1 MDTQSSTHLR
11 TTSAGSTST
20 PGGDLAAPGLGLGG
34 GGGSGGGSGMAVPL
48 VDLSSRTPSPY
59 PRSRASA
66 SVAASEDE
74 DDDVLYEPGP
84 SSLVRPLVSAADIG
98 TGGSGGSGS
107 GASWNMRVLRNN
119 GGLGNFFF
127 GSWLGW
133 QVYVGLLVFWVAG
146 AAFGLLLMNRFILLT
161 GVYKFPYPLTMTW
174 IQLVLEH
181 ILLIAFAS
189 LTRLLSRPLQRLG
202 LGAVVAPAMPLS
214 SGQGFRGSA
223 KQHGRG
229 GSGGIAGG
237 GIFEFEWPVAKHAL
251 LLAVVYMAKVVLS
264 NISFAYAAQETY
276 TLARIGVVPVALL
289 LAGSSSV
296 KANSVATQSSAL
308 TATFSLLVASIRP
321 GVRVTW
327 ESIVAGVFSAFF
339 VAIYP
344 ILLLRTYRA
353 LVNDMVPQ
361 GDVPTGFASTPG
373 VDDYSGSGSSREE
386 TRAYWRT
393 LHYTSVL
400 TLVIITPI
408 VVLSGELGNI
418 HHNCYFLDVP
428 FFWLLTVCG
437 GIGAW
442 AVFSSTLLLAKAT
455 SPLTVSFIGVP
466 RGAFQLMCLNKFKMP
481 VHAWLGVSFCW
492 VASAWFLVARRD
504 EGRALGRLRLEG
516 RETVR

>member
-1 MDTQSSTHLR
+1 MDSTHLR
-11 TTSAGSTST
+11 TTSAGSTT
-20 PGGDLAAPGLGLGG
+20 GDLTP
-34 GGGSGGGSGMAVPL
+34 GGSGMVPL

-59 PRSRASA
+59 PRSRASGGGG
-66 SVAASEDE
+66 ASEDE
-74 DDDVLYEPGP
+74 DDDVYEPGP

-98 TGGSGGSGS
+98 SGGSS
-107 GASWNMRVLRNN
+107 SWRRVLRNT

-127 GSWLGW
+127 GTWMGW

-146 AAFGLLLMNRFILLT
+146 ASFGLLLMNRFILLT

-181 ILLIAFAS
+181 IFLIGFAG

-202 LGAVVAPAMPLS
+202 LGAMVAPATPLS
-214 SGQGFRGSA
+214 SGQGFRGPA
-223 KQHGRG
+223 RQRG
-229 GSGGIAGG
+229 GLLRLLGGGNGGVAGG
-237 GIFEFEWPVAKHAL
+237 GIFEFEWPVAKHVVP
-251 LLAVVYMAKVVLS
+251 LAVVYLAKVVLS

-276 TLARIGVVPVALL
+276 TLARIGVVPIALL
-289 LAGSSSV
+289 LAGSSSIT
-296 KANSVATQSSAL
+296 ANSVSTQSSAL

-327 ESIVAGVFSAFF
+327 ESILAGVFSSLFT
-339 VAIYP
+339 AIYP
-344 ILLLRTYRA
+344 ILLLRTFRR

-361 GDVPTGFASTPG
+361 GDVLTGFPSTPG
-373 VDDYSGSGSSREE
+373 LDETPSGSREE

-400 TLVIITPI
+400 TLFLTTPI
-408 VVLSGELGNI
+408 LVLSGELGNI
-418 HHNCYFLDVP
+418 YHNCYFLDVP
-428 FFWLLTVCG
+428 FFWFLTVCG

-442 AVFSSTLLLAKAT
+442 AVFSSTLLLTKAT
-455 SPLTVSFIGVP
+455 SPLTVSFISVP

-481 VHAWLGVSFCW
+481 VHSWLGVSFCW

-504 EGRALGRLRLEG
+504 EGRALDRLRLEG
-516 RETVR
+516 R

>member
-11 TTSAGSTST
+11 TTSAGSTSST
-20 PGGDLAAPGLGLGG
+20 AADNNQNNNNSLAGG
-34 GGGSGGGSGMAVPL
+34 GMAVPL

-59 PRSRASA
+59 PRSRAGAGASA
-66 SVAASEDE
+66 SASASAAASEDE
-74 DDDVLYEPGP
+74 FDDDVYEPGP
-84 SSLVRPLVSAADIG
+84 SSLVRPLVSADIG
-98 TGGSGGSGS
+98 AGGSWRRVLGSGGG
-107 GASWNMRVLRNN
+107 
-119 GGLGNFFF
+119 GGLGSFFF
-127 GSWLGW
+127 GTWMGW

-146 AAFGLLLMNRFILLT
+146 AGFGLLLMNRFILLT

-181 ILLIAFAS
+181 ILLIGFAG
-189 LTRLLSRPLQRLG
+189 LTRLLSRPLQSLG
-202 LGAVVAPAMPLS
+202 LGSVVAPATPLS
-214 SGQGFRGSA
+214 GGQGFRASA

-237 GIFEFEWPVAKHAL
+237 GILEFEWPVAKHVL
-251 LLAVVYMAKVVLS
+251 PLAVVYMAKVVLS

-276 TLARIGVVPVALL
+276 TLARIGVVPIALL

-296 KANSVATQSSAL
+296 AANSVSTQSSAL

-327 ESIVAGVFSAFF
+327 ESIVAGVFSALF

-344 ILLLRTYRA
+344 IVLVRTFRT

-361 GDVPTGFASTPG
+361 GDVLTGFASTAG
-373 VDDYSGSGSSREE
+373 TDESGSGSREE

-400 TLVIITPI
+400 TLIIITPI

-437 GIGAW
+437 GIGGW

-466 RGAFQLMCLNKFKMP
+466 RGAFQLMALNKFKMP
-481 VHAWLGVSFCW
+481 VHSWLGVGFCW